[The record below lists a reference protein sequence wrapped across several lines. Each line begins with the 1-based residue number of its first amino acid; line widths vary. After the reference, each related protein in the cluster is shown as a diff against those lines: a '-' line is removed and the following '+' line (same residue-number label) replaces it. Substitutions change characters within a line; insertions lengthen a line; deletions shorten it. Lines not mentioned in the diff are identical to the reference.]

1 MDGDLATYW
10 SSTFADPAWLAVDLG
25 EVHKV
30 SRVLIT
36 WETAYSRAFVVQVS
50 RGGQNWTDVATEDH
64 GKGGTSDLRF
74 APTEARHV
82 RVHGTR
88 RGTQWGHAI
97 REFQVFE

>member
-25 EVHKV
+25 EVRKIG
-30 SRVLIT
+30 RVLIT
-36 WETAYSRAFVVQVS
+36 WETAYSKAFVLQVS
-50 RGGQNWTDVATEDH
+50 SDGQHWTDIRTEDNC
-64 GKGGTSDLRF
+64 KGGTSEIRF
-74 APTEARHV
+74 VPIKARHV
-82 RVHGTR
+82 RVYGTK